1 MRHTFLQ
8 PQEIEVF
15 YIIPALRRYFA
26 MYMKLQ
32 GLKQNKIAELLH
44 IEKSAVSQYIKK
56 KRGNKVE
63 FSENVLN
70 EVAKSASRIKDK
82 FSLLGETQ
90 RLLRLIR
97 VSGDLC
103 KIHKSISN
111 IPNDCEPEKINCFG
125 GEDENERNRHA
136 GLCY

>member
-1 MRHTFLQ
+1 MKHTFLQ

-15 YIIPALRRYFA
+15 YILPALRRHLA

-70 EVAKSASRIKDK
+70 EIAKSVSKIKDK

-90 RLLRLIR
+90 RLLRFVRI
-97 VSGDLC
+97 SGDLC
-103 KIHKSISN
+103 RIHKNISN
-111 IPNDCEPEKINCFG
+111 IPQDCEPEKINCFG
-125 GEDENERNRHA
+125 GENERNRHA
-136 GLCY
+136 AICY

>member
-1 MRHTFLQ
+1 MKHTFLQ

-15 YIIPALRRYFA
+15 YILPALRRHLA

-32 GLKQNKIAELLH
+32 GLKQNKIAEILH

-56 KRGNKVE
+56 KRGNNVE

-70 EVAKSASRIKDK
+70 EISKSSSKIRDE

-90 RLLRLIR
+90 RLLRLVR
-97 VSGDLC
+97 NSGDLC
-103 KIHKSISN
+103 RIHKNVSN
-111 IPNDCEPEKINCFG
+111 IPRDCAPEKINCFG
-125 GEDENERNRHA
+125 GEDERNRHA
-136 GLCY
+136 GICY

>member
-15 YIIPALRRYFA
+15 YIIPTLRRYLA

-56 KRGNKVE
+56 KRGSKVE
-63 FSENVLN
+63 FSEGVLN
-70 EVAKSASRIKDK
+70 EIAKSVSKIKDE
-82 FSLLGETQ
+82 FSLLGEIQ
-90 RLLRLIR
+90 RLLRVIR
-97 VSGDLC
+97 NSGDLC
-103 KIHKSISN
+103 RIHKDISK
-111 IPNDCEPEKINCFG
+111 IPEECEPDKINCFG
-125 GEDENERNRHA
+125 DEDERNRHA
-136 GLCY
+136 GICY

>member
-1 MRHTFLQ
+1 MKHTFLQ

-15 YIIPALRRYFA
+15 YILPALRRYLA

-32 GLKQNKIAELLH
+32 GLKQNKIAEILH

-56 KRGNKVE
+56 KRGNNVE

-70 EVAKSASRIKDK
+70 EIAKSASRIKDE
-82 FSLLGETQ
+82 FSLLGEIQ
-90 RLLRLIR
+90 RLLRFVRL
-97 VSGDLC
+97 SGDLC
-103 KIHKSISN
+103 KIHKNISN

-125 GEDENERNRHA
+125 GQDERNRHA

>member
-1 MRHTFLQ
+1 MKHTFLQ

-15 YIIPALRRYFA
+15 YILPAIRRYFA

-32 GLKQNKIAELLH
+32 GLKQNKIAEILH

-56 KRGNKVE
+56 KRGNNVE
-63 FSENVLN
+63 FGENILN
-70 EVAKSASRIKDK
+70 EIAKSASKIKDE

-97 VSGDLC
+97 SSGDLC
-103 KIHKSISN
+103 RIHKNISN
-111 IPNDCEPEKINCFG
+111 IPGDCAPEKINCFG
-125 GEDENERNRHA
+125 DENERSRHA
-136 GLCY
+136 GICY